1 MFNFILLIN
10 SEINYSLVD
19 FFYFLELIHKM
30 NLSLSFLL
38 FNRFSQIEFISI
50 TIEKYLFFQ
59 NCQGWKRRCNIW
71 DISGEFKLWKAIY
84 SHIHIKW
91 CLQTC
96 WPKNWMIHFKF
107 DRWMMTRRMSHSK
120 KRESREMS
128 NFKNNLVFE

>member
-30 NLSLSFLL
+30 NLSLIFLL

-59 NCQGWKRRCNIW
+59 NCQG
-71 DISGEFKLWKAIY
+71 
-84 SHIHIKW
+84 
-91 CLQTC
+91 
-96 WPKNWMIHFKF
+96 
-107 DRWMMTRRMSHSK
+107 
-120 KRESREMS
+120 
-128 NFKNNLVFE
+128 